1 MAGIRD
7 DVGSEAADSPAFMCE
22 ENYGGN
28 EQKTQRLEDERE
40 SPCDTQAWI
49 AVFPQVLSL
58 MLLTS

>member
-28 EQKTQRLEDERE
+28 EQKTQRLEYKRERVHVILR
-40 SPCDTQAWI
+40 PGLL
-49 AVFPQVLSL
+49 FSL
-58 MLLTS
+58 KCCP